1 MHCLSPTSGAPRKLI
16 FCMPPNFEY
25 SGNKLIKNAIQ
36 FCLFKVVGHKGR
48 RKKWRTK
55 KVGSKPNGEKE
66 NNRRKM
72 KKGEQYKDIINKLE
86 SIGDPYDEMDMKT
99 KKEHAVHHFYDNMKV
114 FVYER

>member
-1 MHCLSPTSGAPRKLI
+1 
-16 FCMPPNFEY
+16 
-25 SGNKLIKNAIQ
+25 
-36 FCLFKVVGHKGR
+36 
-48 RKKWRTK
+48 
-55 KVGSKPNGEKE
+55 
-66 NNRRKM
+66 M